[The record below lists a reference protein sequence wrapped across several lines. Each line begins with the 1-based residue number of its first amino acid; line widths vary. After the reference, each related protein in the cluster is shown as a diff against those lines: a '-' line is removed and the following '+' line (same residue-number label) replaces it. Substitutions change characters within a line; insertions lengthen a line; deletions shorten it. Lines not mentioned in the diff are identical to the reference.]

1 MKKLYIILLLWYPL
15 LSKAQLIENPFE
27 YYKNPKTDYL
37 VDTSMFNNG
46 DFTITHY
53 KYKNV
58 ASVSKE
64 LTEFV
69 RTEGNKIISQKTN
82 FLQRSAFEFIEKKCT
97 YNSEQ
102 LNTMQN
108 NYKYIDNTEIINK
121 DKDSFIYENNRL
133 KYQHHFND
141 INELYSIKEFIY
153 DSINGLQ
160 KTQITQRMP
169 GTNNYGLFEVISFHK
184 PNLPKILNV
193 YADMNGERELFIVTH
208 YFYDAQDRLT
218 STLDSSFYNG
228 VFLPADQNRIVY
240 IGNTTKIDSIIYT
253 QFYFKSSDISKLEY
267 GKNGKVKTIFKLS
280 RDNNEPFKL
289 VNRYELSSGI
299 TGLNTFGIETIKIG
313 LFPNPTDDVI
323 FIESKENIKQ
333 VEVFDLNGK
342 RLLFKEENRIE
353 QLDLSELTTGVY
365 LLKAKSDQGIAQAKI
380 IKTN

>member
-15 LSKAQLIENPFE
+15 LSKAQFLENPFQ
-27 YYKNPKTDYL
+27 YYKNPKTDFL
-37 VDTSMFNNG
+37 VDTSMYNSG

-53 KYKNV
+53 EYKNV

-64 LTEFV
+64 LTEFF
-69 RTEGNKIISQKTN
+69 RTQGNKIISQKTN
-82 FLQRSAFEFIEKKCT
+82 FLQKSAFEFIEKKCT
-97 YNSEQ
+97 YNSEK
-102 LNTMQN
+102 LNTIQK
-108 NYKYIDNTEIINK
+108 NYKYINNTELINI

-208 YFYDAQDRLT
+208 YFYDDQDRLT
-218 STLDSSFYNG
+218 GTLDSSFYNG

-289 VNRYELSSGI
+289 VNRYEFSSGI

-313 LFPNPTDDVI
+313 LFPNPTHDFI

-353 QLDLSELTTGVY
+353 QIDLSELKTGVY
-365 LLKAKSDQGIAQAKI
+365 LLKAKSDFGFAQTKI
-380 IKTN
+380 VKTN

>member
-15 LSKAQLIENPFE
+15 LSKAQLIENPFG
-27 YYKNPKTDYL
+27 YYKNPKTNYL
-37 VDTSMFNNG
+37 VDTSMFNSG
-46 DFTITHY
+46 DFTVTHY
-53 KYKNV
+53 EYKNV

-69 RTEGNKIISQKTN
+69 RTQGNKLISLKTN
-82 FLQRSAFEFIEKKCT
+82 FLQSLPFEYSEIKCT
-97 YNSEQ
+97 YNSEK
-102 LNTMQN
+102 LNTVQN
-108 NYKYIDNTEIINK
+108 NLKYVDNSEILVN
-121 DKDSFIYENNRL
+121 DKDSFIYENNRP
-133 KYQHHFND
+133 KYQYHFND

-153 DSINGLQ
+153 DPINGLQ

-169 GTNNYGLFEVISFHK
+169 GTNNYGLFEVLSFHK

-218 STLDSSFYNG
+218 GTLDSSFYNG
-228 VFLPADQNRIVY
+228 VFLPAYQNRIVY
-240 IGNTTKIDSIIYT
+240 IGNTTKIDSTIYT
-253 QFYFKSSDISKLEY
+253 HLYFKFSKISKFEY
-267 GKNGKVKTIFKLS
+267 RKNGKVNTIYKLT

-289 VNRYELSSGI
+289 VNRYEFSSGI

-313 LFPNPTDDVI
+313 LFPNPTHDVI

-380 IKTN
+380 VKTN